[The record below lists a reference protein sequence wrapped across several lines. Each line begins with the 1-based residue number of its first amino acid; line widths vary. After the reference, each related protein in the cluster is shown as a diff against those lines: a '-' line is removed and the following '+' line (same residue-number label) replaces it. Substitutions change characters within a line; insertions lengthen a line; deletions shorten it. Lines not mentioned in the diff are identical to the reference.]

1 MVFCKKS
8 GAMQVLKC
16 KMQCGQV
23 WWCFARNLVQCR
35 CPANARV
42 ECQIIYTLA
51 NARSNLVTFLLG
63 KFWIVRGP
71 KIDIDPTESKS
82 VLKKPSSLLFTE
94 NDTAWYGSCN
104 MVEEATGREM
114 SRWLSNLSTDATFPA
129 AAVAVADAAA
139 AATRA
144 AAAVADDADAD
155 ADAPPVL
162 FCFAKRLKW
171 ILPFL
176 LFPPISLSKSIPP
189 QRSPT
194 MVSPKYQDQEDQKEA
209 KLSHAC
215 WREPRGR
222 RQQSQCN
229 QIDKNVHWPNHTR
242 EILVIS
248 KVMMKIVPSWWIT
261 G

>member
-1 MVFCKKS
+1 MVFCKKP

-144 AAAVADDADAD
+144 AAAVADDAAAD

-162 FCFAKRLKW
+162 FCSVLPKGWNGFCLSSFSHRSAFQNRYHPKDHQQWSHQNIRTKRIKKRPSCPTPADANQGDEDNNHNVIRLTKM
-171 ILPFL
+171 
-176 LFPPISLSKSIPP
+176 SIGQIIPE
-189 QRSPT
+189 RS
-194 MVSPKYQDQEDQKEA
+194 
-209 KLSHAC
+209 
-215 WREPRGR
+215 W
-222 RQQSQCN
+222 
-229 QIDKNVHWPNHTR
+229 
-242 EILVIS
+242 
-248 KVMMKIVPSWWIT
+248 
-261 G
+261 